1 MSRVTCVEICAGAG
15 GQALGLERAGFA
27 HVSLVEF
34 DKDACSTLRLNR
46 PDWDVIEADVRTVKG
61 TDLSSSPNGLDL
73 LAGGIPCPPFS
84 VAGKGLGKDDDRDLF
99 PEVLRLLEE
108 LQPRA
113 LMIENVKGLMSSR
126 FSSYRREIEFELN
139 ARGFEVAVWDVFEAC
154 QFGVPQRRPRSILVA
169 FASGLST
176 GFLPPE
182 PTEPAPTVGDTLLPL
197 LGDWN
202 DRHQWAA
209 GAQEIAPTL
218 VGGSRRHGG
227 ADLGPTGAKR
237 AWARLGVNGHLIAN
251 ELPPRAHSGPITLTV
266 EHAAALQSF
275 PEDWVF
281 VGGKTSRYRQVGNA
295 FPPPVAEAFGRAL
308 LSVLS
313 FERR

>member
-1 MSRVTCVEICAGAG
+1 MSRATCVEICAGAG
-15 GQALGLERAGFA
+15 GQALGLEQAGFA
-27 HVSLVEF
+27 HVSLVEY
-34 DKDACSTLRLNR
+34 DRDACATLRRNR
-46 PDWDVIEADVRTVKG
+46 PEWNVIEADVRTVDG
-61 TDLSSSPNGLDL
+61 TNLLNPRQRLDL

-84 VAGKGLGKDDDRDLF
+84 VAGKGLGKEDDRDLF

-126 FSSYRREIEFELN
+126 FSSYRNEIEFELKT
-139 ARGFEVAVWDVFEAC
+139 RGFQISVWDVFEAS
-154 QFGVPQRRPRSILVA
+154 QFGVPQRRPRSVLVA
-169 FASGLST
+169 FAAGSPVDFVLPKPS
-176 GFLPPE
+176 LPP
-182 PTEPAPTVGDTLLPL
+182 PTVGDTLLPL
-197 LGDWN
+197 LGEW
-202 DRHQWAA
+202 RHRHRWAA

-218 VGGSRRHGG
+218 VGGSRKHGG

-281 VGGKTSRYRQVGNA
+281 LGGKTSRYRQVGNA
-295 FPPPVAEAFGRAL
+295 FPPPVAEAFGKAL
-308 LSVLS
+308 MGVLS
-313 FERR
+313 PELL